1 VLALGTF
8 PPGDEATAIVNR
20 MADTINRVVALV
32 GWNAPIERGTRGY
45 LSPERLARLRRC
57 DSIVRRLTHETGF
70 DARVWQL
77 PVVLIPV
84 GTAEA
89 PDSVVL
95 RPIDSVDGMTAE
107 VVRIP
112 TDLLDALRTELLAV
126 PGICAVFF
134 DLTHKPPGT
143 IEWE

>member
-1 VLALGTF
+1 LSIYVIRDQSDA
-8 PPGDEATAIVNR
+8 
-20 MADTINRVVALV
+20 VA
-32 GWNAPIERGTRGY
+32 GCD
-45 LSPERLARLRRC
+45 ARL
-57 DSIVRRLTHETGF
+57 
-70 DARVWQL
+70 WQL

-84 GTAEA
+84 GTPEA

-107 VVRIP
+107 VVRMP
-112 TDLLDALRTELLAV
+112 ADLLDAICREVLSV
-126 PGICAVFF
+126 PGVCAVFF